1 MSNRGTNLCFNW
13 RIFRP
18 IPDGT
23 ESIFLRGRWQTVTL
37 QEFVKHLLKPFERSA
52 FLDIHSHH
60 RDCSWLQIAL
70 RLRWFRNSNSRLR
83 QVIKKRR

>member
-37 QEFVKHLLKPFERSA
+37 QEFVKHLLKPFERSVV
-52 FLDIHSHH
+52 LDIYPPQRSLLTPS
-60 RDCSWLQIAL
+60 CLAA
-70 RLRWFRNSNSRLR
+70 
-83 QVIKKRR
+83 QVVQKL